1 MLGIDRR
8 RVLRLAVVKAKGVW
22 GRRLSAA
29 AAAAGLRSVAV
40 VMFVR
45 VKVRMRVG
53 RFGKRMKFIGDGGG
67 YYYVEEEWW
76 VMLMDRSYF
85 KFFKL
90 MICSRRHM
98 TFDAPRPPMRALAR
112 HF

>member
-29 AAAAGLRSVAV
+29 VAGLRSVAV

-45 VKVRMRVG
+45 VKVRIRVG
-53 RFGKRMKFIGDGGG
+53 RFGKRMKFIGDGG
-67 YYYVEEEWW
+67 YYVEEEWW
-76 VMLMDRSYF
+76 S
-85 KFFKL
+85 
-90 MICSRRHM
+90 C
-98 TFDAPRPPMRALAR
+98 
-112 HF
+112 